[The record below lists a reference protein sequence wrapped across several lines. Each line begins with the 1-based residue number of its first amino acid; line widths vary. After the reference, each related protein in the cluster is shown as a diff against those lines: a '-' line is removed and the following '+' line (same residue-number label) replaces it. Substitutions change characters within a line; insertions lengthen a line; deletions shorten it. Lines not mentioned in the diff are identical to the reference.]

1 MRMSLSK
8 IPASPKDH
16 PDEYERRWA
25 GGARP
30 ASAEDA
36 GLVDLARK
44 LAPVRPSPEA
54 QAVSEYD
61 RWGTAPIEA
70 ATPHSTIAFV
80 RGKPNGPARLDRE
93 ATQTSGFAVPCSHD
107 PRYFGPATGRRSGR
121 GTRTAALAPA
131 GAALL
136 FGAALFVAVFGPKG
150 AATGA
155 RSHIT
160 QPALVKI
167 VGLRSWRLRFML
179 TPRLPPRSRRGPR
192 RRRRPTWRRRR
203 LSGRR
208 PRRRSRRS

>member
-1 MRMSLSK
+1 MSLSK

-70 ATPHSTIAFV
+70 ATPHSAIAFV

-121 GTRTAALAPA
+121 WTRTAALAPA

-136 FGAALFVAVFGPKG
+136 LAPPCLSRFSGLKEARPERE
-150 AATGA
+150 ATS
-155 RSHIT
+155 RSR
-160 QPALVKI
+160 PSSRSW
-167 VGLRSWRLRFML
+167 GLRSCRLQFML

-192 RRRRPTWRRRR
+192 SRRRPTWRRRR